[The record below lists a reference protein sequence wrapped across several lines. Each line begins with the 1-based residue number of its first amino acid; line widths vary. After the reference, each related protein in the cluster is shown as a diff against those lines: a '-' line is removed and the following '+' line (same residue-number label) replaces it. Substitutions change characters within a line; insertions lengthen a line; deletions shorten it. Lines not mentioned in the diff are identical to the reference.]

1 MSDLSLIDIVS
12 LIRAEIARTEIG
24 DTVKITGPK
33 GDQGPQGEAGIQG
46 PQGPRGNDGKQG
58 PAGAKGNQGKKGDKG
73 VKGDDGSDGVGIA
86 RVEQDIDNAIVVHLT
101 DGNYYTIE
109 MPLINDDGSLAKEVH
124 FKSGGGGSGVVDLS
138 GYVRRPSDDFGGK
151 WLLYRET
158 PGNNTGE
165 WAPATTDLI
174 ETNGMIMFRDIN
186 GRFAPTPEELD
197 ELNTQ
202 LKVNRFIWEKIQKLD
217 IDKSGIYIGP
227 LPPSEDDRANG
238 MFWFCNSEN
247 SMQLF
252 VFHEDS
258 EAWIP
263 VAPPATIADRVAK
276 GEETQSGLVE
286 AVGELE
292 TKVTALEGAVGEHSL
307 IFNADRT
314 TPRAGEFVTK
324 DGGNQVVNTLS
335 AAAIIHIAPEDR
347 DGNSIA
353 VDRIT
358 AGDVMRLSDISGVT
372 AEVKI
377 KDNLGGGAYAME
389 RLFGDLDR
397 LSPSPYDFNLF
408 SSFDPQGLATIDYVD
423 ERDSTKIGKTG
434 NQNLDR
440 DVQWQLR
447 QVDSGG
453 VVRGFITINDAKM
466 NLAHVE
472 TPTSAMDA
480 ANRLY
485 VDQEIAKALANMDSA
500 LPRPAQSS
508 WIYGGES
515 SLVPPAG
522 YFYKNGSYYYLSLE
536 SNNGLKIV
544 SDGEKSWGAAGD
556 GAFEMSFWYHNNQ
569 GQWKMIKHAE
579 IDKVYWQYKD
589 TRDKMCLRFH
599 RKWQNNDSGFSTQKE
614 YFITVGGFF

>member
-1 MSDLSLIDIVS
+1 MSEDDNEMKVKAAAQGIKFSEFDEIQPDPTKELQMVGLREGMNV
-12 LIRAEIARTEIG
+12 RA
-24 DTVKITGPK
+24 K
-33 GDQGPQGEAGIQG
+33 
-46 PQGPRGNDGKQG
+46 
-58 PAGAKGNQGKKGDKG
+58 
-73 VKGDDGSDGVGIA
+73 
-86 RVEQDIDNAIVVHLT
+86 L
-101 DGNYYTIE
+101 
-109 MPLINDDGSLAKEVH
+109 
-124 FKSGGGGSGVVDLS
+124 
-138 GYVRRPSDDFGGK
+138 
-151 WLLYRET
+151 
-158 PGNNTGE
+158 
-165 WAPATTDLI
+165 TTDLVA
-174 ETNGMIMFRDIN
+174 TNTAVIFRDQK
-186 GRFAPTPEELD
+186 GRFRSTAEIPALD
-197 ELNTQ
+197 NQ
-202 LKVNRFIWEKIQKLD
+202 LEVNRFLWEEIEYRTVV
-217 IDKSGIYIGP
+217 IGIE
-227 LPPSEDDRANG
+227 PPSPVGARDG
-238 MFWFCNSEN
+238 MLWFDNSEN
-247 SMQLF
+247 SMQLYIY
-252 VFHEDS
+252 HADS
-258 EAWIP
+258 NAWIP

-276 GEETQSGLVE
+276 GEETQVALVE

-389 RLFGDLDR
+389 KLFGDLDR

-423 ERDSTKIGKTG
+423 ERDETKIGKTG

-453 VVRGFITINDAKM
+453 VVRAFITINDAKM
-466 NLAHVE
+466 NLAHVD

>member
-1 MSDLSLIDIVS
+1 MSDIVTLYVLDKFKKKLADLENTVREAGPEGPKGS
-12 LIRAEIARTEIG
+12 KG
-24 DTVKITGPK
+24 DKGDKGAQGPKGADGVKGADGAKGADGEQGPEGPK
-33 GDQGPQGEAGIQG
+33 GDTGTSVTDAYLAA
-46 PQGPRGNDGKQG
+46 DG
-58 PAGAKGNQGKKGDKG
+58 D
-73 VKGDDGSDGVGIA
+73 VVFVLDDGTEVSV
-86 RVEQDIDNAIVVHLT
+86 
-101 DGNYYTIE
+101 E
-109 MPLINDDGSLAKEVH
+109 MPLVTNEDGQIVMYSQ
-124 FKSGGGGSGVVDLS
+124 GGGLGGAELDK
-138 GYVRRPSDDFGGK
+138 YVLRPSDNEDGK
-151 WLLYRET
+151 WLAYRET
-158 PGNNTGE
+158 EDGLRE
-165 WAPATTDLI
+165 WSPITTDMV

-202 LKVNRFIWEKIQKLD
+202 LKVNRFIWEKIQELD

-276 GEETQSGLVE
+276 GEETQGALVE

-307 IFNADRT
+307 IFNPDRT

-389 RLFGDLDR
+389 KLFGDLDR

-423 ERDSTKIGKTG
+423 ERDETKIGITG
-434 NQNLDR
+434 WQNLDK
-440 DVQWQLR
+440 DVAWELR
-447 QVDSGG
+447 QVDSGD
-453 VVRGFITINDAKM
+453 VVRGFVTINDGKM
-466 NLAHVE
+466 NLNHVE

-599 RKWQNNDSGFSTQKE
+599 RKWQNNDSGFTTQKE
-614 YFITVGGFF
+614 YFITLGGFF